1 MERSL
6 PFSQEHSIFIEA
18 FRKFLTAVIAD
29 QYEVWEKNGIV
40 PREVWKKF
48 GENGFLVPWAA
59 EKYGGAGAD
68 YLYSVIIAEELAR
81 FGAGSVFVPLHNDIV
96 VPYIEAFG
104 TEEQKQKWL
113 PGCISGDCITAVAMT
128 EPEAGSDLAAIKT
141 SAVKKGNTWVMN
153 GQKTFISNGILA
165 DLVVVAAKTG
175 GSDTPV
181 HQSVSLF
188 VVERGAPG
196 FSRGEPIKKI
206 GLKAQD
212 TAELFFDDC
221 EIPEGN
227 LLGQEGL
234 GFIYLMQKLQP
245 ERLLCAIGSQA
256 AAEKCF
262 EITVEYTRD
271 RKVFGKPLS
280 KFQNTQFE
288 LAEMATEIAV
298 GRSFVDDLIK
308 AHMAGKSV
316 VNETCMAKFWVTEMA
331 KRVADRCLQ
340 LFGGYGYCTEY
351 PVSRFYVD
359 ARVQTI
365 YAGTSEVMKMIVARG
380 LGL

>member
-1 MERSL
+1 MERTL
-6 PFSQEHSIFIEA
+6 PFTQEHQIFLEA
-18 FRKFLTAVIAD
+18 FRKFITAVIAD
-29 QYEVWEKNGIV
+29 HYESWEKEGIV
-40 PREVWKKF
+40 PRDVWKKF
-48 GENGFLVPWAA
+48 GDNGYLVPWAD
-59 EKYGGAGAD
+59 EKYGGSGAD

-81 FGAGSVFVPLHNDIV
+81 YGAGSVFVPLHNDIV
-96 VPYIEAFG
+96 VPYLAAFG
-104 TEEQKQKWL
+104 NEEQKMKWM

-128 EPEAGSDLAAIKT
+128 EPDAGSDLAAIKT
-141 SAVKKGNTWVMN
+141 NAVKKGGKWIVN
-153 GQKTFISNGILA
+153 GQKTFISNGILS

-175 GSDTPV
+175 GADTPV
-181 HQSVSLF
+181 HQSLSLF

-227 LLGQEGL
+227 LLGQEGM

-262 EITVEYTRD
+262 EITVEYTKQ

-280 KFQNTQFE
+280 RFQNTQFV

-316 VNETCMAKFWVTEMA
+316 VNETCMAKFWITEMA
-331 KRVADRCLQ
+331 KRVADQCLQ

-351 PVSRFYVD
+351 PISRFYTD
-359 ARVQTI
+359 ARIQTI

>member
-6 PFSQEHSIFIEA
+6 PFTQEHQIFQEA
-18 FRKFLTAVIAD
+18 FRKFITAVIAD
-29 QYEVWEKNGIV
+29 HYESWEKEGIV
-40 PREVWKKF
+40 PREIWKKF
-48 GENGFLVPWAA
+48 GDNGYLVPWAD

-68 YLYSVIIAEELAR
+68 YLYSVIIGEELAR
-81 FGAGSVFVPLHNDIV
+81 YGAGSVFVPLHNDIV
-96 VPYIEAFG
+96 VPYLDAFG
-104 TEEQKQKWL
+104 NEEQKQKWM
-113 PGCISGDCITAVAMT
+113 PGCITGDCITAVAMT
-128 EPEAGSDLAAIKT
+128 EPDAGSDLAAMKT
-141 SAVKKGNTWVMN
+141 SAVKKGGKWVLN
-153 GQKTFISNGILA
+153 GQKTFISNGILS

-175 GSDTPV
+175 GADTPV

-196 FSRGEPIKKI
+196 FTRGEPIKKI

-227 LLGQEGL
+227 LLGQEGM

-262 EITVEYTRD
+262 EITVAYTKE

-280 KFQNTQFE
+280 RFQNTQFS
-288 LAEMATEIAV
+288 LAEMATELAV

-316 VNETCMAKFWVTEMA
+316 VNETCMAKFWITEMA
-331 KRVADRCLQ
+331 KRVADQCLQ
-340 LFGGYGYCTEY
+340 LFGGYGYCAEY
-351 PVSRFYVD
+351 PISRFYLD